1 MISRA
6 QKTERKLALLGK
18 QPGRPPSRLCQNS
31 HNSQNRH
38 MKQVPGMAGAMQPA
52 VPLQPAMAING
63 HGMGGARCQ
72 HIGDMLL
79 PGQVVMG
86 SLLVHGSILQHGRA
100 LHMVQHGSSL
110 CNPLLLLAGLQP
122 LHNNKTPG
130 VRLAYPCSPYPSL

>member
-110 CNPLLLLAGLQP
+110 LQHGRPHLDYGCRCKPLLLLAGLQP
-122 LHNNKTPG
+122 LHK
-130 VRLAYPCSPYPSL
+130 RCHL